1 MGWFAIILL
10 LFVFYVVEM
19 VPDDYS
25 GYMQL
30 KIPFLLIYNR

>member
-1 MGWFAIILL
+1 MDWFAIILL

-25 GYMQL
+25 VYMQL
-30 KIPFLLIYNR
+30 KIPICIYI